1 MEQALEA
8 IIIQNK
14 QNSEDTIS
22 LLEAIAVQGKGLS
35 DDVETIKKAV
45 KDLKEIEVKIPKI
58 ETPTIPEI
66 KVPAPDMAETNNLL
80 KEIKKEL
87 NQPQKVNIKLN
98 LV

>member
-1 MEQALEA
+1 MEQALET
-8 IIIQNK
+8 IILQNK
-14 QNSEDTIS
+14 EIGEDTIG
-22 LLEAIAVQGKGLS
+22 LLEALAVQGKGLS

-58 ETPTIPEI
+58 ETPVIPEI
-66 KVPAPDMAETNNLL
+66 KVPAPDMSETNSLL

>member
-58 ETPTIPEI
+58 ETPVIPEI
-66 KVPAPDMAETNNLL
+66 KVPAPDMSETNSLL